1 MRLYLFTFQKVFIFQ
16 IQTLFCSYNW
26 YPSLPSFLFKIWR
39 IFQTFVTRL
48 VMMIWKVLFL
58 GLCNSLI
65 QYTLHTKKTP
75 TTTSV
80 NRDNKNQFLLNLY
93 ACITKTCS

>member
-16 IQTLFCSYNW
+16 IQTLFCSSNW
-26 YPSLPSFLFKIWR
+26 YPSLPSFFIQDMAYLPFIL
-39 IFQTFVTRL
+39 IQTFVTRL

-65 QYTLHTKKTP
+65 QYTLHTKK
-75 TTTSV
+75 
-80 NRDNKNQFLLNLY
+80 
-93 ACITKTCS
+93 KTQQLQV